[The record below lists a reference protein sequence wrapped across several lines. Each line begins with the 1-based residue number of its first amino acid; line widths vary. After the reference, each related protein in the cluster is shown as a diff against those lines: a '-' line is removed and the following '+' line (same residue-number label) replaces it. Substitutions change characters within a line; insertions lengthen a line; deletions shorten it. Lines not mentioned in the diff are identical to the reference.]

1 MAAISFSHALP
12 KVKQLMTHSLGEEG
26 CLILCN
32 LGYLVVSQ
40 AQLPDGLIEIM
51 VLYMIQLL
59 IIGEGSMF

>member
-1 MAAISFSHALP
+1 MAAISFSRVLP

-32 LGYLVVSQ
+32 LGYLVVSK
-40 AQLPDGLIEIM
+40 AQLPDGLLEIK

-59 IIGEGSMF
+59 ITGEGSMF